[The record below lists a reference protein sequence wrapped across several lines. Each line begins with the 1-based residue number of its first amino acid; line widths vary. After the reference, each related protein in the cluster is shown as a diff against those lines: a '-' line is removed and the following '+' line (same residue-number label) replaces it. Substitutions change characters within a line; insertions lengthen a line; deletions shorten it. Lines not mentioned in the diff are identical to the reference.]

1 MSYEGCRAIKSK
13 RLWAMAV
20 AEKISVRQVPNK
32 YLAKFTENPQSKGLN

>member
-1 MSYEGCRAIKSK
+1 MTYEGCRAIKSK

-20 AEKISVRQVPNK
+20 AEKINVRQVPNK